1 MSKRRSPLAASLAI
15 LTVVIIAAAFSAL
28 RAHGA
33 TPVGR
38 FSVTNDA
45 HRVVECNLL
54 VDSRTR
60 TYLKVH
66 VGKAYGDDFTQ
77 GRLLQLACMRG
88 APDVFGP
95 LKLG

>member
-1 MSKRRSPLAASLAI
+1 M
-15 LTVVIIAAAFSAL
+15 
-28 RAHGA
+28 
-33 TPVGR
+33 
-38 FSVTNDA
+38 
-45 HRVVECNLL
+45 VECNLL

-66 VGKAYGDDFTQ
+66 MGKTYGDDFTQ

-95 LKLG
+95 LKLGVDYRFVDAPGDRIALTTGRGG